1 MPFFY
6 YYDPTYFL
14 VIIGFIFAMIASG
27 GVQSAFK
34 KYSKVK
40 SYRNYTG
47 ADAARKILDDNG
59 LYNVRIEH
67 INGNLSDHYD
77 PKANV
82 IRLSDSTYSD
92 TSVAAI
98 GVAAHE
104 AGHAV
109 QHAVGYV
116 PIKVR
121 NAIVPAVNIAS
132 TLSMP
137 LFLIGLLFAAPMLTN
152 LGIILFSGALVFQV
166 VTLPVEFNAS
176 RRAITI
182 LNQSAMLEEDEL
194 RGAKKVLKA
203 AAMTYVAAV
212 ISTALQLL
220 RLVLLSNSR
229 RRD

>member
-14 VIIGFIFAMIASG
+14 VIIGFIFAMIASS
-27 GVQSAFK
+27 GVQGAFR

-67 INGNLSDHYD
+67 ISGNLSDHYD
-77 PKANV
+77 PKTNV
-82 IRLSDSTYSD
+82 IRLSDSTFND

-109 QHAVGYV
+109 QHATGYA

-132 TLSMP
+132 SLSMP
-137 LFLIGLLFAAPMLTN
+137 LFLIGLLFAAPVLTN
-152 LGIILFSGALVFQV
+152 LGILLFSGALVFQV

-194 RGAKKVLKA
+194 RGAKKVLNA

>member
-6 YYDPTYFL
+6 YYDPTYIL
-14 VIIGFIFAMIASG
+14 VILGFIFAMFASG
-27 GVQSAFK
+27 GVQITFN
-34 KYSKVK
+34 KYSKIK
-40 SYRNYTG
+40 SYRGYTG

-59 LYNVRIEH
+59 LYDVRIEH

-82 IRLSDSTYSD
+82 IRLSDATYAD
-92 TSVAAI
+92 NSVAAI

-109 QHAVGYV
+109 QHAVGYA

-121 NAIVPAVNIAS
+121 NAIVPAVNICS
-132 TLSMP
+132 SLSMP
-137 LFLIGLLFAAPMLTN
+137 LFLIGLIFALPTLTTIGIVLFA
-152 LGIILFSGALVFQV
+152 GALVFQL

-176 RRAITI
+176 RRAISI
-182 LNQSAMLEEDEL
+182 LNTSAMLDEQEL
-194 RGAKKVLKA
+194 SGAKKVLTA

-212 ISTALQLL
+212 ISTALQLF
-220 RLVLLSNSR
+220 RLILLSNSR

>member
-1 MPFFY
+1 MFF
-6 YYDPTYFL
+6 YDPTYFL
-14 VIIGFIFAMIASG
+14 VIIGFIFAAIASS
-27 GVQSAFK
+27 GVQSAFN

-59 LYNVRIEH
+59 LYNIRVEH
-67 INGNLSDHYD
+67 ISGNLSDHYD

-82 IRLSDSTYSD
+82 IRLSDATYSD

-109 QHAVGYV
+109 QHAVGYA
-116 PIKVR
+116 PIKLR
-121 NAIVPAVNIAS
+121 NSLVPAVNLAS

-137 LFLIGLLFAAPMLTN
+137 MFLIGLLFALPLLTN
-152 LGIILFSGALVFQV
+152 LGILLFSGALVFQV

-176 RRAITI
+176 RRALTI

-194 RGAKKVLKA
+194 AGAKKVLRA

>member
-1 MPFFY
+1 MFF
-6 YYDPTYFL
+6 YDPTYFL
-14 VIIGFIFAMIASG
+14 VIIGFIFAAIASS
-27 GVQSAFK
+27 GVQSAFN

-82 IRLSDSTYSD
+82 IRLSDATYSD

-109 QHAVGYV
+109 QHAVGYA
-116 PIKVR
+116 PIKLR
-121 NAIVPAVNIAS
+121 NSLVPAVNLAS

-137 LFLIGLLFAAPMLTN
+137 LFLIGLLFALPALTS

-176 RRAITI
+176 RRALTI

-194 RGAKKVLKA
+194 LGAKKVLRA
-203 AAMTYVAAV
+203 AALTYVAAV

>member
-6 YYDPTYFL
+6 YYDPTYIL
-14 VIIGFIFAMIASG
+14 VILGFIFAMIASG
-27 GVQSAFK
+27 GVQSAFR

-40 SYRNYTG
+40 SYRGYTG

-59 LYNVRIEH
+59 LYNVQIEH
-67 INGNLSDHYD
+67 ISGNLSDHYD

-82 IRLSDSTYSD
+82 IRLSDATYSD

-109 QHAVGYV
+109 QHAVGYA

-121 NAIVPAVNIAS
+121 NAIVPAVNLCS

-137 LFLIGLLFAAPMLTN
+137 LFLIGLIFALPALTS
-152 LGIILFSGALVFQV
+152 LGIILFSAALIFQV

-176 RRAITI
+176 RRAIKI
-182 LNQSAMLEEDEL
+182 LNTSAMLDEQEL
-194 RGAKKVLKA
+194 SGARKVLNA

>member
-6 YYDPTYFL
+6 YYDPTYVL
-14 VIIGFIFAMIASG
+14 VIIGFVFAMIAST
-27 GVQSAFK
+27 GVQSAFN
-34 KYSKVK
+34 KYSKMK
-40 SYRNYTG
+40 SYRGYTG

-59 LYNVRIEH
+59 LYNVRVEH

-82 IRLSDSTYSD
+82 IRLSDATYSD

-109 QHAVGYV
+109 QHATGYA

-121 NAIVPAVNIAS
+121 NAIVPAVNICS
-132 TLSMP
+132 GLSMP
-137 LFLIGLLFAAPMLTN
+137 LFLIGLIFALPAITN

-176 RRAITI
+176 RRALNI
-182 LNQSAMLEEDEL
+182 LNTSAMLEEDEL

>member
-14 VIIGFIFAMIASG
+14 VIIGFIFAMIASS
-27 GVQSAFK
+27 GVQSAFR

-59 LYNVRIEH
+59 LYNVRVEH
-67 INGNLSDHYD
+67 ISGNLSDHYD

-82 IRLSDSTYSD
+82 IRLSDATYSD

-109 QHAVGYV
+109 QHAVGYA

-132 TLSMP
+132 SLSMP

-152 LGIILFSGALVFQV
+152 LGILLFSGALVFQV

-176 RRAITI
+176 RRALTI
-182 LNQSAMLEEDEL
+182 LNQSAMLEDDEL
-194 RGAKKVLKA
+194 AGAKKVLRA

-220 RLVLLSNSR
+220 RLILLSNSR

>member
-14 VIIGFIFAMIASG
+14 VIIGFIFAMLAST
-27 GVQSAFK
+27 GVQRAFN
-34 KYSKVK
+34 KYAKVK
-40 SYRNYTG
+40 SYRGYTG
-47 ADAARKILDDNG
+47 ADAARKILDGNG
-59 LYNVRIEH
+59 LYHVRIEH
-67 INGNLSDHYD
+67 ISGNLSDHFD

-82 IRLSDSTYSD
+82 IRLSDATYND

-109 QHAVGYV
+109 QHAVGYA
-116 PIKVR
+116 PIKIR
-121 NAIVPAVNIAS
+121 NSIVPVVNIAS
-132 TLSMP
+132 GLAMA
-137 LFLIGLLFAAPMLTN
+137 LFLIGLLFAFPTLTN
-152 LGIILFSGALVFQV
+152 IGILLFSAALVFQV

-194 RGAKKVLKA
+194 KGARKVLTA

>member
-1 MPFFY
+1 MFF
-6 YYDPTYFL
+6 YDPTYFL
-14 VIIGFIFAMIASG
+14 VIIGFIFAAFASS
-27 GVQSAFK
+27 GVQNAFR

-77 PKANV
+77 PKDNV
-82 IRLSDSTYSD
+82 IRLSDATYSD

-109 QHAVGYV
+109 QHAVGYA
-116 PIKVR
+116 PIKLR
-121 NAIVPAVNIAS
+121 NSLVPAVNLAS

-137 LFLIGLLFAAPMLTN
+137 LFLIGLLFALPMLTN

-194 RGAKKVLKA
+194 NGAKKVLRA
-203 AAMTYVAAV
+203 AALTYVAAV

>member
-14 VIIGFIFAMIASG
+14 VIIGFIFAAIASG
-27 GVQSAFK
+27 GVQRAFN

-67 INGNLSDHYD
+67 ISGNLSDHFD

-82 IRLSDSTYSD
+82 IRLSDATYSD

-109 QHAVGYV
+109 QHAVGYA

-137 LFLIGLLFAAPMLTN
+137 LFLIGLLFALPALTSI
-152 LGIILFSGALVFQV
+152 GIILFSGALVFQV

-176 RRAITI
+176 RRALTI

-220 RLVLLSNSR
+220 RLILLSNSR

>member
-1 MPFFY
+1 MFF
-6 YYDPTYFL
+6 YDPTYFL
-14 VIIGFIFAMIASG
+14 VIIGFIFAAFASS
-27 GVQSAFK
+27 GVQNAFR

-59 LYNVRIEH
+59 LYNVQIEH
-67 INGNLSDHYD
+67 ISGNLSDHYD

-82 IRLSDSTYSD
+82 IRLSDATYSD

-109 QHAVGYV
+109 QHAVGYA
-116 PIKVR
+116 PIKLR
-121 NAIVPAVNIAS
+121 NSLVPAVNLAS

-137 LFLIGLLFAAPMLTN
+137 MFLIGLLFALPMLTN

-194 RGAKKVLKA
+194 IGAKKVLRA
-203 AAMTYVAAV
+203 AALTYVAAV